1 MSGTTPVNGRPR
13 IFLRRHRIFIPL
25 ICCMLLL
32 AGVLPIQ
39 AADPPGAAP
48 GKSSSPGLPGPPP
61 APPPVLPAAPAEA
74 PAAPQPPARP
84 GNPEVNAITKAFV
97 QTGVL
102 ACSGRVNQ
110 VANFLTGGA
119 QGVGAFLIVPPAAQD
134 QQLVSVSMEIPP
146 ADGPAAYAS
155 ASFAP
160 NQANGCGALYET
172 VVWWPSACDQV
183 AGKNFGALKRT
194 GLLSRNITVLDGG
207 VSTKIFLM
215 PAGTGC
221 VSIKKEVIR

>member
-1 MSGTTPVNGRPR
+1 MPRIFSVNGRPR
-13 IFLRRHRIFIPL
+13 FPLGPRRFYL
-25 ICCMLLL
+25 ALLCGALLL
-32 AGVLPIQ
+32 ASVLSAQ
-39 AADPPGAAP
+39 AADPPGAPAQPSAP
-48 GKSSSPGLPGPPP
+48 GGP
-61 APPPVLPAAPAEA
+61 APATTAPAKA
-74 PAAPQPPARP
+74 PAARP

-119 QGVGAFLIVPPAAQD
+119 QGVGAFLMVPPSAQD
-134 QQLVSVSMEIPP
+134 QQLVSVSLEIPA

-160 NQANGCGALYET
+160 NQANGCGAVYET

-194 GLLSRNITVLDGG
+194 GLLAKNITVLDGG

>member
-1 MSGTTPVNGRPR
+1 MA
-13 IFLRRHRIFIPL
+13 
-25 ICCMLLL
+25 L
-32 AGVLPIQ
+32 ACGAVLFAVVFPAQ
-39 AADPPGAAP
+39 AAGPSGGA
-48 GKSSSPGLPGPPP
+48 PGLPGPAP
-61 APPPVLPAAPAEA
+61 APPPAVTAAP
-74 PAAPQPPARP
+74 PQPART
-84 GNPEVNAITKAFV
+84 GNPEVNSITKAFV

-102 ACSGRVNQ
+102 ACSSRINQ

-134 QQLVSVSMEIPP
+134 QQVVSVSLEIPA

-160 NQANGCGALYET
+160 NQANGCGAVYET
-172 VVWWPSACDQV
+172 IVWWPSACDQV

-194 GLLSRNITVLDGG
+194 GVLSRNITALDGG
-207 VSTKIFLM
+207 ATTKIFLM

>member
-1 MSGTTPVNGRPR
+1 MPGAIFVGGRKRLSPG
-13 IFLRRHRIFIPL
+13 RRHFFTVL
-25 ICCMLLL
+25 VSGALFL
-32 AGVLPIQ
+32 AVSFPVQ
-39 AADPPGAAP
+39 AADPSGAAP
-48 GKSSSPGLPGPPP
+48 PQLP
-61 APPPVLPAAPAEA
+61 APGGQAAVPAVPANA
-74 PAAPQPPARP
+74 PAAPSEPRQPARY
-84 GNPEVNAITKAFV
+84 GNPEVNSITKAFV

-102 ACSGRVNQ
+102 ACSGRINQ

-134 QQLVSVSMEIPP
+134 RQLVSVSLEIPA

-172 VVWWPSACDQV
+172 VVWWQSACDQV
-183 AGKNFGALKRT
+183 AGKNFGTLKRT
-194 GLLSRNITVLDGG
+194 GLLSKNITVLDGG
-207 VSTKIFLM
+207 AMTKIFLM

-221 VSIKKEVIR
+221 ISIKKEVIR

>member
-1 MSGTTPVNGRPR
+1 MSGTISISDHQRFPFRLRIWAALACGALLCAAAFPV
-13 IFLRRHRIFIPL
+13 
-25 ICCMLLL
+25 MA
-32 AGVLPIQ
+32 AGPSGTV
-39 AADPPGAAP
+39 
-48 GKSSSPGLPGPPP
+48 PGLPGPPP
-61 APPPVLPAAPAEA
+61 APPPAVTAAP
-74 PAAPQPPARP
+74 PQTARP
-84 GNPEVNAITKAFV
+84 GNPEVNSITKAFV

-102 ACSGRVNQ
+102 GCSSRINQ

-134 QQLVSVSMEIPP
+134 QQVVSVSLEIPA

-160 NQANGCGALYET
+160 NQANGCGAVYET

-183 AGKNFGALKRT
+183 AGRNFGALKRT
-194 GLLSRNITVLDGG
+194 GLLARNITVLDGG
-207 VSTKIFLM
+207 ATTKIFLM

>member
-1 MSGTTPVNGRPR
+1 MPRIFSVNGRPR
-13 IFLRRHRIFIPL
+13 FLLGPRRFYL
-25 ICCMLLL
+25 ALLCGATLL
-32 AGVLPIQ
+32 ACVLPTQ

-48 GKSSSPGLPGPPP
+48 AQPSAPGGS
-61 APPPVLPAAPAEA
+61 ATAPAAPA
-74 PAAPQPPARP
+74 ARP
-84 GNPEVNAITKAFV
+84 GNPEVNQITKAFV

-102 ACSGRVNQ
+102 ACSSRVNQ

-119 QGVGAFLIVPPAAQD
+119 QGVGAFLLVPPASQD
-134 QQLVSVSMEIPP
+134 QQMVSVSLEIPA

-183 AGKNFGALKRT
+183 AGKNLGTLKRT
-194 GLLSRNITVLDGG
+194 GLLARNITVLDGG